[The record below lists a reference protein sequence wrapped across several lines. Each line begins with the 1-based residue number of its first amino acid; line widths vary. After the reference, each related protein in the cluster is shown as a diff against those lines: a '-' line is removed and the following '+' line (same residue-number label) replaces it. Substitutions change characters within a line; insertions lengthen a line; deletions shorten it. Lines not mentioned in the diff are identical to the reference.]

1 MTILKGT
8 RIGPYTIA
16 AEIYPVSP
24 NHPTRVFVLD
34 GDTPVNTTDKRP
46 HRAYLVMT
54 NTDYNTV
61 ASLPDEAQRA
71 QMLAHRA
78 ATGADFMLPF
88 HHDLNPSQRLNGFL
102 IEDLL
107 AILSEQLLF
116 QGTGPFASR
125 ENSTARTKVQ
135 EAALW
140 LHQRRMDRIAAQTS
154 GTHKP

>member
-1 MTILKGT
+1 MTPLKGIK
-8 RIGPYTIA
+8 IGPYTIT
-16 AEIYPVSP
+16 AELPHLSP

-34 GDTPVNTTDKRP
+34 GDTPVNTTDQRP

-61 ASLPDEAQRA
+61 AALPDEQRA
-71 QMLAHRA
+71 QLLAHRA
-78 ATGADFMLPF
+78 ASGADFMLPF
-88 HHDLNPSQRLNGFL
+88 HHDANPAQRVNGFL

-107 AILSEQLLF
+107 TILSEQLAF
-116 QGTGPFASR
+116 HGGGPFACR

-140 LHQRRMDRIAAQTS
+140 LHQRRIDRIAAQTS